1 MRTHRH
7 RLDRLEERLLPPSG
21 PSVAEILSRRPG
33 EPTPPPLTEAER
45 DAEEEEML
53 QAGGLVAILVR
64 RMRRARAEDAARAL
78 EATP

>member
-33 EPTPPPLTEAER
+33 EPTPPPRSPEE
-45 DAEEEEML
+45 EWQHEEEML
-53 QAGGLVAILVR
+53 QAGGVAAILAR
-64 RMRRARAEDAARAL
+64 RMRRARAL
-78 EATP
+78 ETTP